1 MAVFWN
7 AAQCILTD
15 DVTASIVTVIMET
28 VSKLNLLRYRHA
40 GDKRERRYSWYSF
53 LTSALDW
60 DEWSAPRSSRTK
72 PSWKRPLVPIG

>member
-15 DVTASIVTVIMET
+15 DVTASIVTAIMET
-28 VSKLNLLRYRHA
+28 VSKVNLPCYRHA
-40 GDKRERRYSWYSF
+40 GDKRERRYSCYSF

-60 DEWSAPRSSRTK
+60 DQWSASRSSGTK
-72 PSWKRPLVPIG
+72 PSWKGPLVPIG